1 MTSSDDEFDKML
13 EEIKE
18 ISNMN
23 ELSDTEKR
31 LLRKQIIEKYGD
43 HIEKNE
49 SHINHIEAGAIY
61 APNSKGPINTGIMS
75 NASAI
80 NASGST
86 VGAQRF
92 GDISPNSSDNI
103 QFGHRT
109 NVNSSKTILVDN
121 REGVIQRC
129 DIGNSSDKPFSNC
142 PHCGEGVN
150 LPKAP
155 KFCPHC
161 GDQITV

>member
-13 EEIKE
+13 EEIEE

-23 ELSDTEKR
+23 ELSDNEKK
-31 LLRKQIIEKYGD
+31 LLRKEVIEKYSA

-49 SHINHIEAGAIY
+49 SHISRIETGAIY
-61 APNSKGPINTGIMS
+61 APNSQGPINTGIMS
-75 NASAI
+75 NGSVI
-80 NASGST
+80 NASGAI

-92 GDISPNSSDNI
+92 GDIKSSENI

-109 NVNSSKTILVDN
+109 NVNSSKTTVVDN
-121 REGVIQRC
+121 REGIMQRSN
-129 DIGNSSDKPFSNC
+129 IGNSSDKSFSEC
-142 PHCGEGVN
+142 PYCGEGLN
-150 LPKAP
+150 LPKTP

-161 GDQITV
+161 GEQMTV